1 MTAANPNTP
10 FNRYAPKAIRT
21 LISGVLVRHGMAS
34 DAAADVARLMVEA
47 DLLGGDGH
55 GVFRLP
61 RYLSRIKAGGFN
73 LNAKIRVDRAK
84 GAMKLL
90 EGDNAM
96 GHLVMER
103 AAQEAISLAKEFGT
117 GWVGAHHSNHAGA
130 AGVYARM
137 ALEHDLIGLYLAV
150 GNANHMAPWGGI
162 ELLLSTNPIA
172 VAIPARRNSPILL
185 DMATTVAAYGK
196 VKMAAQRG
204 EQMPEGWMIDAEGK
218 SLTDPAKVDGASLLP
233 IGGPKGYGLSL
244 VFGLL
249 AGSMNG
255 AAMGRDVVDFNAD
268 DESVTNTGQA
278 ILMIDPAVFGN
289 IEAFCERVDTVID
302 EMRSSA
308 LRPGF
313 DSIRLPGERALSTH
327 AERSREGIP
336 VPPQLVALLDQIAD
350 DHDLDRLG

>member
-1 MTAANPNTP
+1 MSAAT
-10 FNRYAPKAIRT
+10 PKAAFKRYEPDAIRK
-21 LISGVLVRHGMAS
+21 LISGVLGKNGMQE
-34 DAAADVARLMVEA
+34 DMAADVARLMVEA

-73 LNAKIRVDRAK
+73 LNANIHVERGK

-90 EGDNAM
+90 NGDNAM

-103 AAQEAISLAKEFGT
+103 AAQEAIAMAKEFGT

-172 VAIPARRNSPILL
+172 VAIPARRNLPILL

-204 EQMPEGWMIDAEGK
+204 EQMPDGWMIDAEGN
-218 SLTDPAKVDGASLLP
+218 SLTDPKNVEGASLLP

-249 AGSMNG
+249 AGTMNG

-268 DESVTNTGQA
+268 DETVTNTGQA
-278 ILMIDPAVFGN
+278 IMMIDPSVFGD
-289 IEAFCERVDTVID
+289 IEEFCERVDTVID

-327 AERSREGIP
+327 AERTKEGIP
-336 VPPQLVALLDQIAD
+336 IPPQLVALLDQIAD
-350 DHDLDRLG
+350 DHKLDRLG

>member
-1 MTAANPNTP
+1 MTLSTP
-10 FNRYAPKAIRT
+10 YQRYSAHAIKA
-21 LISGVLVRHGMAS
+21 LISGVLGRNGLPEAQ
-34 DAAADVARLMVEA
+34 AQDVARLMVEA

-73 LNAKIRVDRAK
+73 LQPEIRVDRAK

-90 EGDNAM
+90 DGDNAM

-103 AAQEAISLAKEFGT
+103 AAQEAIALAKEFGT

-130 AGVYARM
+130 AGVYAKM

-172 VAIPARRNSPILL
+172 VAMPTRRNSPILL

-204 EQMPEGWMIDAEGK
+204 QTMPEGWMIDAEGN
-218 SLTDPAKVDGASLLP
+218 SLTDPTQAAGGSLLP

-249 AGSMNG
+249 AGTMNG

-268 DESVTNTGQA
+268 DETITNTGQA
-278 ILMIDPAVFGN
+278 ILMIDPAVFGD
-289 IEAFCERVDTVID
+289 IEEFCARVDDIID
-302 EMRSSA
+302 QMRASA

-313 DSIRLPGERALSTH
+313 DSIRLPGERAFATYQD
-327 AERSREGIP
+327 RSESGIP
-336 VPPQLVALLDQIAD
+336 IPPQLVAILDQIAD
-350 DHDLDRLG
+350 EHNVERLG